1 MGRYPILWAV
11 IPIYGPSSRSMD
23 LRSGLCAFVLI
34 YGPSSTFYM
43 PLSCPMF
50 LHPVLWTVFL
60 FFCSF
65 YVRSF
70 LCAVLR
76 FYRSLSFSTCR
87 HFDLCA
93 FILISVPSAWSMDLH
108 HNLCAAS
115 VSICLYRI
123 FLIKDVTPEG
133 LNVVGTF
140 QAMEHDA

>member
-34 YGPSSTFYM
+34 YGPSSTSYR

-60 FFCSF
+60 FLCSINF
-65 YVRSF
+65 SSF

-76 FYRSLSFSTCR
+76 FYGPLSFSMCL

-93 FILISVPSAWSMDLH
+93 FILISVPSSCSMDLH

-115 VSICLYRI
+115 FSIYLYRI
-123 FLIKDVTPEG
+123 FLINDVTPE
-133 LNVVGTF
+133 
-140 QAMEHDA
+140 